1 VYAGLVLLAARVQPL
16 RGPVAVAV
24 STLAV
29 AALFSPLRRRV
40 QRAVDKRFNRVR
52 YDADLTVAAFATRL
66 RDAVDLD
73 TVRAELLGVVDS
85 AVQPAHISIWTAG
98 RGPE

>member
-1 VYAGLVLLAARVQPL
+1 MSKRLPNGLAWTLLGL
-16 RGPVAVAV
+16 
-24 STLAV
+24 
-29 AALFSPLRRRV
+29 
-40 QRAVDKRFNRVR
+40 
-52 YDADLTVAAFATRL
+52 
-66 RDAVDLD
+66 

>member
-1 VYAGLVLLAARVQPL
+1 
-16 RGPVAVAV
+16 
-24 STLAV
+24 
-29 AALFSPLRRRV
+29 
-40 QRAVDKRFNRVR
+40 
-52 YDADLTVAAFATRL
+52 
-66 RDAVDLD
+66 VDLD